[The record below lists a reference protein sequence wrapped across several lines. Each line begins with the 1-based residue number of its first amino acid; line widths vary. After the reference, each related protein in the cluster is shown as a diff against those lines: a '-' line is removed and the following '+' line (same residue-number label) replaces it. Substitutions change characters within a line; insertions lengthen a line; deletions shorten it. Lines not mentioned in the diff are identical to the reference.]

1 MRHGLS
7 RFVLSIPRPF
17 AMAVLVPTFAAV
29 TAAVLLGLLG
39 VFIVWLCIVA
49 VLITTIV
56 AADVAHRL
64 MRRLAPTPIA
74 RPAVSVP
81 GR

>member
-1 MRHGLS
+1 
-7 RFVLSIPRPF
+7 V
-17 AMAVLVPTFAAV
+17 
-29 TAAVLLGLLG
+29 
-39 VFIVWLCIVA
+39 VWLCIVA
-49 VLITTIV
+49 VLITAIV

-74 RPAVSVP
+74 RPAVSAA